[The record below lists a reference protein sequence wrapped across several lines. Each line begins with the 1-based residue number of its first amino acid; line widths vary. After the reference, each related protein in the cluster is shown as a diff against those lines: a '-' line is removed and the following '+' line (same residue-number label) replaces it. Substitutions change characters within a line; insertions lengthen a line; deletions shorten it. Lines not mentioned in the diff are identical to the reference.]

1 MSLLCPATAPC
12 DRVQHDTVEYQ
23 RVTLSAFMRRG
34 LVPKQWKRDIKQAFR
49 TCAIAAHHLQFASV
63 VFMFMGTLWVS
74 EHRAIFFGAT
84 SAVYAWHRVGHFM
97 THVLRASSDAQCADM
112 WTTSPAHRGKGCLG
126 REARCSTYIRPCGVF
141 RLTMRSPFRIL
152 SKCGCAEWMLRC
164 VGQTC

>member
-1 MSLLCPATAPC
+1 MSLLNPATAPC

-34 LVPKQWKRDIKQAFR
+34 LAPKYWERVIKQAFR

-74 EHRAIFFGAT
+74 EHRAVLFGAT

-97 THVLRASSDAQCADM
+97 NLFLRA
-112 WTTSPAHRGKGCLG
+112 L
-126 REARCSTYIRPCGVF
+126 ARCPVDRHVDDSVDASREGLIWHEGR
-141 RLTMRSPFRIL
+141 
-152 SKCGCAEWMLRC
+152 MLGLC
-164 VGQTC
+164 FVPAGFSV